1 MARLKFVAID
11 IDGNECQIEQILS
24 YQLSMDWD
32 AACHGV
38 RLSFLTDSAQG
49 ELCSLQVYMNDKRIF
64 NGYIDTQRESS
75 SKDGATCFIYA
86 RSSACLLTDNEA
98 TPYTYSNP
106 SALALFNANAKELG
120 FSCNLPPIFSILDYQ
135 VQRGVSCFGAI
146 NDFVLG
152 ISGSRITVDANNC
165 ISLLQ
170 GSKSIAIKNDDV
182 ISEKRVI
189 NRGDVLSKIDY
200 KASSDKGFD
209 HHIKSSF
216 FEQRGIVSSK
226 KASLSA
232 LPAWQ
237 RDYSLL
243 GTIRESAQEYN
254 KLELVLDDFVDVSLG
269 DTVSYDSNYF
279 GRLDDMQVQSI
290 CYIMDKDGER
300 CMLTLS
306 KNIDLEEIIYV
317 D

>member
-1 MARLKFVAID
+1 MARLSFFVTDTA
-11 IDGNECQIEQILS
+11 GEQHSVEQILS
-24 YQLSMDWD
+24 YQISMDWD

-38 RLSFLTDSAQG
+38 RLNYLTDYAQN
-49 ELCSLQVYMNDKRIF
+49 ELCTLEVYMDGKRIF
-64 NGYIDTQRESS
+64 NGLIDTQRESS
-75 SKDGATCFIYA
+75 TDDGTSCFVYA
-86 RSSACLLTDNEA
+86 RSTACLLTDNEA

-106 SALALFNANAKELG
+106 SALALFNANAKALG
-120 FSCNLPPIFSILDYQ
+120 FSCNLPDIYSVLEYQ

-170 GSKSIAIKNDDV
+170 GSRSVAIDGGV

-189 NRGDVLSKIDY
+189 NRGDVITRIDY

-209 HHIKSSF
+209 HHIKSRL
-216 FEQRGIVSSK
+216 FEQKGIETSK

-243 GTIRESAQEYN
+243 GTIRESAQGYY
-254 KLELVLDDFVDVSLG
+254 KLELVVDTLVDISLG
-269 DTVSYDSNYF
+269 DEVKYSSNYF
-279 GRLDDMQVQSI
+279 GDIDDMIAESV
-290 CYIMDKDGER
+290 CYILDEKGER
-300 CMLTLS
+300 TVLTLA